1 MNEPAAAPRRMFTAS
16 NNNRRRAIYE
26 IRQQIAKARENGD
39 YQTADVLSLAEKLIR
54 GEKISRN
61 THRLVSFLA
70 K

>member
-1 MNEPAAAPRRMFTAS
+1 MNAPAPTPRRMFTS

-39 YQTADVLSLAEKLIR
+39 YQTADVLSLAESLIR

-61 THRLVSFLA
+61 TRRLVSFLA
-70 K
+70 D